1 MKRFFGIF
9 LSDGYKLAKMKSL
22 YIGIAVMAVLVLVSA
37 LAVTGMAELYEE
49 AYGEN
54 MIFGDGNGG
63 IKEVDDIAAEI
74 MLQDGLSMLAT
85 APASSAVTTLV
96 AIIAALFI
104 GTDYS
109 SGMMRLFV
117 GRGAGK
123 AQAFVS
129 KWLWVLILTLV
140 YTCISYLFCLIAAA
154 ALGADGKSLSEISG
168 TVGAG
173 FGTAVFYAFVF
184 SAIFT
189 AVPHFVRS
197 KAGGITL
204 LLAMEIVVGAI
215 LVAVLQLALGVGT
228 GVESE
233 NAVYLL
239 LDPYYAYEYIAATET
254 MTGQELGLVFGGGA
268 MWIVL
273 FMGGG
278 LLHSI
283 KADIK

>member
-1 MKRFFGIF
+1 M
-9 LSDGYKLAKMKSL
+9 
-22 YIGIAVMAVLVLVSA
+22 
-37 LAVTGMAELYEE
+37 
-49 AYGEN
+49 
-54 MIFGDGNGG
+54 
-63 IKEVDDIAAEI
+63 
-74 MLQDGLSMLAT
+74 
-85 APASSAVTTLV
+85 
-96 AIIAALFI
+96 
-104 GTDYS
+104 
-109 SGMMRLFV
+109 
-117 GRGAGK
+117 
-123 AQAFVS
+123 S

-140 YTCISYLFCLIAAA
+140 YTCVSYLFCLIAAA

-168 TVGAG
+168 AVGAG

-239 LDPYYAYEYIAATET
+239 LDPYYAYEYIAATDT